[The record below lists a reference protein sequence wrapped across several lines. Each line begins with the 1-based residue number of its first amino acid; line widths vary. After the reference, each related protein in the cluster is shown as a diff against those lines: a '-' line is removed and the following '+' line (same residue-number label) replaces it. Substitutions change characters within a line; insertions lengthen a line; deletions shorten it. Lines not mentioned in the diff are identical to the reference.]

1 MPTIDDL
8 TVCRKKMPYDTPE
21 VFEVSSWL
29 TRGYCATV
37 SKSNVTGTMT
47 VRPFLIPS
55 YMQGIT
61 DSLLRS
67 AVTQF
72 LMTEQANKPKS
83 ASAKM

>member
-37 SKSNVTGTMT
+37 N
-47 VRPFLIPS
+47 
-55 YMQGIT
+55 MQGIT